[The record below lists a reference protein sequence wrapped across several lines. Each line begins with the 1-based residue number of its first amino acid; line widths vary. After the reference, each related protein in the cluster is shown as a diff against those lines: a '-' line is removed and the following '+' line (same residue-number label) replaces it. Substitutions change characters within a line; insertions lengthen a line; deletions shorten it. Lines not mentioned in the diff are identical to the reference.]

1 MIYQGMEENSFEKI
15 ANATTSKEAWEI
27 LQNSYKGV
35 EKVKKVRL
43 QTLRKEFEQLEMK
56 EKELISDYFTRVLS
70 IVNQLRQNEENIED
84 VRVIEKMLRSLD

>member
-15 ANATTSKEAWEI
+15 ADATSSKEVWEI

-35 EKVKKVRL
+35 EKVKKVQL
-43 QTLRKEFEQLEMK
+43 QMLCKEFEQLEMK

-70 IVNQLRQNEENIED
+70 IVNQLRKNG
-84 VRVIEKMLRSLD
+84 

>member
-43 QTLRKEFEQLEMK
+43 QMLRKEFEQLEMK
-56 EKELISDYFTRVLS
+56 EKDLIFDYLKVFV
-70 IVNQLRQNEENIED
+70 
-84 VRVIEKMLRSLD
+84 